1 MNLVS
6 LTMMNIGLHFQRLCN
21 AIKALLNFA
30 PVTVKN
36 EKPKITIY
44 YKGNRYLFELKVA
57 RSANEEDKLLNEAI
71 NQVISKQYGL
81 NTEPGKLFRFAVV
94 FNLEKR
100 LFTLGEQI
108 KD

>member
-1 MNLVS
+1 MS
-6 LTMMNIGLHFQRLCN
+6 TDYSTFR
-21 AIKALLNFA
+21 
-30 PVTVKN
+30 
-36 EKPKITIY
+36 IY

>member
-1 MNLVS
+1 MYKIILINEFLHEPIWIYDQNKKIRLKYALISNDPVLQS
-6 LTMMNIGLHFQRLCN
+6 LN
-21 AIKALLNFA
+21 
-30 PVTVKN
+30 
-36 EKPKITIY
+36 
-44 YKGNRYLFELKVA
+44 LFELKVA
-57 RSANEEDKLLNEAI
+57 RSANKEDKLLNEAI

>member
-1 MNLVS
+1 MIQ
-6 LTMMNIGLHFQRLCN
+6 NISYQL
-21 AIKALLNFA
+21 
-30 PVTVKN
+30 
-36 EKPKITIY
+36 IY
-44 YKGNRYLFELKVA
+44 
-57 RSANEEDKLLNEAI
+57 
-71 NQVISKQYGL
+71 KQYGL